1 MRKGT
6 DFSGEK
12 WLPLSSNPNPQC
24 QSIPMCSYVLISLNH
39 RTQVTAPAVSGV
51 RYSVLIMMQSF
62 VSRGFQMPAMPQGF
76 HTIHKMLPLCLHGVI
91 INTFTG
97 TSLALS
103 LFWIPKYPKHK
114 LASKIIPFFLL
125 LLNFFSNFLWS
136 KELNNISRTL
146 QSSNSFNLSISCPL
160 NS

>member
-91 INTFTG
+91 NTFTG

-125 LLNFFSNFLWS
+125 LLKFFSNFIWS
-136 KELNNISRTL
+136 KELNNISRTS